1 MRVKESRLKDDRANY
16 DRLQLSPPFCE
27 TWPFIGGSA
36 PLVFPELSNRWISAG
51 ESRKGTGDRCIPRR
65 FIFFKTTIGEIE
77 MHVAVKRHSR
87 NGIIA
92 IIVYLV
98 YEV

>member
-36 PLVFPELSNRWISAG
+36 PLVFPELSNR
-51 ESRKGTGDRCIPRR
+51 
-65 FIFFKTTIGEIE
+65 
-77 MHVAVKRHSR
+77 
-87 NGIIA
+87 
-92 IIVYLV
+92 
-98 YEV
+98 